1 MSRSGNAFIAQ
12 TQGAQFT
19 LYAAMRAMGIPLTES
34 QEKCQEYLEKK
45 YGFKGVMLSEEKE
58 QPKGG

>member
-1 MSRSGNAFIAQ
+1 MSRSGNEFTAQ

-19 LYAAMRAMGIPLTES
+19 LYAVMKAMDIPLTES
-34 QEKCQEYLEKK
+34 QAEFQEYLEKK